1 MKTLFSEW
9 IAASFKQLS
18 VVSALLA
25 LVLLFGQA
33 ALSTPVMAD
42 GTPDGTTPANEGVC
56 DVVKGKTPGLY
67 GLCVAYCEAQDLDV
81 VGDRETP
88 NNKILA
94 NYRKKM
100 QTGDPDMPCVRVPCP
115 CWTDAQLA
123 NVNNSDLTKML
134 CTQTATAAT
143 VRNLSPVQ
151 FAAVDTSVPN
161 CRFTDTT
168 TTPVISVRFS
178 GIDPTA
184 AQSCYSQIVQKCQAL
199 GLLP

>member
-1 MKTLFSEW
+1 MNASFSRL
-9 IAASFKQLS
+9 IAASLKR
-18 VVSALLA
+18 LA
-25 LVLLFGQA
+25 LVFALPALALAVGQM
-33 ALSTPVMAD
+33 ALSAPALAATAD
-42 GTPDGTTPANEGVC
+42 GSTPANEGVC

-67 GLCVAYCEAQDLDV
+67 GLCVAYCEAQDLDI
-81 VGDRETP
+81 VGDKETP

-94 NYRKKM
+94 NYRAKM

-123 NVNNSDLTKML
+123 NVNNTDVTKML
-134 CTQTATAAT
+134 CAQTTTTAT
-143 VRNLSPVQ
+143 VRNMSPVQ

-168 TTPVISVRFS
+168 TSPVISVRFS

-184 AQSCYSQIVQKCQAL
+184 AQTCYTQIVQKCQAL